1 MAEANHQGQVPE
13 KTKVNRKAATKAAK
27 HVAQSHRLPSREQGP
42 GALTTTA
49 FLEQQMILVTIAFV
63 RLSDD
68 AREEGSATAPM
79 VAAQSSEELIVV
91 VVAVAAAAA
100 AAAAVA
106 ASVAAAVAAE
116 SG

>member
-13 KTKVNRKAATKAAK
+13 KTEVNRKAATKAAK
-27 HVAQSHRLPSREQGP
+27 VAQSHRLPSRELGP

-49 FLEQQMILVTIAFV
+49 FLEQQMILVTIEFV

-79 VAAQSSEELIVV
+79 VAAQSSAELIVV
-91 VVAVAAAAA
+91 VVGAAAAA
-100 AAAAVA
+100 AAADAAV
-106 ASVAAAVAAE
+106 AVAAE